1 MLPLSL
7 GSKGGIGMFDRIA
20 VFGVGAIGSVIGAYL
35 SKNDHD
41 PLLIDTWAD
50 HVDVMND
57 SGLCVTAVGDEFTT
71 NVKAMH
77 LGDMAM
83 VEPFDLIFLAMKSYD
98 TVWSANLLKNYLKP
112 GGVIVSAQNG
122 VNDDTIASVVGYSNV
137 IGLVIT
143 IGAGIYDP
151 GHVHRTSVLSR
162 PAFALGE
169 LNGIKTARIERLR
182 EIMDNVGPSKVTTN
196 LWGERWAKLATN
208 CMSNSLAA
216 LTGLGSAAIRQ
227 EPGVVDQ
234 YVKIG
239 SEVVS
244 VGIRMGLEVEPINGI
259 PADLYNKALMDQE
272 VMEEVKTRLAEG
284 ASQLGDGRPS
294 MAQDLLKGRKTE
306 IQYLNGYVVSTGL
319 GIGVEAPVNERMTQL
334 IQRMEQGSLEPA
346 VENIEHLQL

>member
-1 MLPLSL
+1 
-7 GSKGGIGMFDRIA
+7 MFNKIA

-162 PAFALGE
+162 PAFTLGE
-169 LNGIKTARIERLR
+169 LSGIKTARIERLR

>member
-1 MLPLSL
+1 
-7 GSKGGIGMFDRIA
+7 MFERIA

-35 SKNDHD
+35 TKSGHD

-57 SGLCVTAVGDEFTT
+57 RGLRVTAVGDEFTT
-71 NVKAMH
+71 NVQAIH
-77 LGDMAM
+77 FGDMAM
-83 VEPFDLIFLAMKSYD
+83 AGSFDLIFLAMKSYD
-98 TVWSANLLKNYLKP
+98 SVWSANLLKNYLNP

-151 GHVHRTSVLSR
+151 GHVQRTSVLNR
-162 PAFALGE
+162 PAFTLGE
-169 LNGIKTARIERLR
+169 LNGIKTARIEYLR
-182 EIMDNVGPSKVTTN
+182 GIMDNVGPSKVTTN

-216 LTGLGSAAIRQ
+216 LTGLGSADIRQ

-234 YVKIG
+234 YIKIG
-239 SEVVS
+239 SEVVN
-244 VGIRMGLEVEPINGI
+244 VGTQMGLQVEPINGI
-259 PADLYNKALMDQE
+259 PADLYNKALTDQV

-294 MAQDLLKGRKTE
+294 MAQDLMKGRKTE
-306 IQYLNGYVVSTGL
+306 IQYLNGYAVSTGL
-319 GIGVEAPVNERMTQL
+319 GMGVGAPVNERMTQL
-334 IQRMEQGSLEPA
+334 IQRMEQGLLEPA
-346 VENIEHLQL
+346 VENIDYLEF

>member
-1 MLPLSL
+1 
-7 GSKGGIGMFDRIA
+7 MFDRIA

>member
-1 MLPLSL
+1 
-7 GSKGGIGMFDRIA
+7 MFERIA

-35 SKNDHD
+35 TKSGHD

-57 SGLCVTAVGDEFTT
+57 RGLRVTAVGDEFTT
-71 NVKAMH
+71 NVRAIH
-77 LGDMAM
+77 FGDMAM
-83 VEPFDLIFLAMKSYD
+83 TGSFDLIFLAMKSYD
-98 TVWSANLLKNYLKP
+98 SVWSANLLKNYLNP

-151 GHVHRTSVLSR
+151 GHVQRTSVLNR
-162 PAFALGE
+162 PAFTLGE
-169 LNGIKTARIERLR
+169 LNGIKTARIECLSG
-182 EIMDNVGPSKVTTN
+182 IMDNVGPSKVTTN

-216 LTGLGSAAIRQ
+216 LTGLGSADIRQ

-234 YVKIG
+234 YIKIG
-239 SEVVS
+239 SEVVN
-244 VGIRMGLEVEPINGI
+244 VGTQMGLQVEPINGI
-259 PADLYNKALMDQE
+259 PADLYNKALTDQV

-294 MAQDLLKGRKTE
+294 MAQDLMKGRKTE
-306 IQYLNGYVVSTGL
+306 IQYLNGYAVSTGL
-319 GIGVEAPVNERMTQL
+319 GMGVGAPVNERMTQL
-334 IQRMEQGSLEPA
+334 IQRMEQGLLEPA
-346 VENIEHLQL
+346 VGNINYLEF

>member
-1 MLPLSL
+1 
-7 GSKGGIGMFDRIA
+7 MFDSMG

-35 SKNDHD
+35 SKSGHD

-50 HVDVMND
+50 HVEAMNV
-57 SGLCVTAVGDEFTT
+57 SGLRVTAVGDEFTT

-77 LGDMAM
+77 FGDIAN

-122 VNDDTIASVVGYSNV
+122 VNDDLIASIVGYSYV

-143 IGAGIYDP
+143 LGAGIYDP
-151 GHVHRTSVLSR
+151 GHVQRTSVLNR

-169 LNGIKTARIERLR
+169 LSGIKTARIECLR

-259 PADLYNKALMDQE
+259 PADLYNKALIDQE

-284 ASQLGDGRPS
+284 AIP
-294 MAQDLLKGRKTE
+294 
-306 IQYLNGYVVSTGL
+306 
-319 GIGVEAPVNERMTQL
+319 
-334 IQRMEQGSLEPA
+334 
-346 VENIEHLQL
+346 

>member
-1 MLPLSL
+1 
-7 GSKGGIGMFDRIA
+7 
-20 VFGVGAIGSVIGAYL
+20 
-35 SKNDHD
+35 
-41 PLLIDTWAD
+41 
-50 HVDVMND
+50 
-57 SGLCVTAVGDEFTT
+57 
-71 NVKAMH
+71 
-77 LGDMAM
+77 
-83 VEPFDLIFLAMKSYD
+83 MKSYD

-169 LNGIKTARIERLR
+169 LSGIKTARIERLR

-259 PADLYNKALMDQE
+259 PADLYNKALIDQE

-306 IQYLNGYVVSTGL
+306 IEYLNGYVVSTGL

-334 IQRMEQGSLEPA
+334 IQRMEQGSLKPA
-346 VENIEHLQL
+346 VENIKHLQL